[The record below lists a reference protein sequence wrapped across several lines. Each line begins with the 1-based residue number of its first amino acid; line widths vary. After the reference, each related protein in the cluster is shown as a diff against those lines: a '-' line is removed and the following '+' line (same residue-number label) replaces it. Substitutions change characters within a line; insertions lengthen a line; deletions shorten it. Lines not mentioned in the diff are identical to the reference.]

1 MDALIRGLHHV
12 TATVSGAQDDLD
24 FYSGA
29 LGQRLVKR
37 TINFDNPGVY
47 HFYYGNESGTPG
59 TIMTTF
65 PYDGMGVRPGIQGA
79 GQITVTSFSV
89 PAVALDFWRRR
100 LTALGVAYEDV
111 ASPFGEEALHLHD
124 ASGLVVRLVG
134 SVRDDRPPWTR
145 PDIDADRAI
154 RGIHGV
160 SLLVRDPA
168 RTVTFLRDLLDGA
181 VVNEAARATRV
192 GIGEGLPGQVVEVL
206 RAAGGPDAVNG
217 LGTVHHVAF
226 AVGDAEEQLRMRREL
241 VRRGVHVTEVLDRQ
255 YFQSIYFREPNVV
268 LFEIATVPPGF
279 TADESLPELGRTLKL
294 PPWEEPRRAAI
305 EAVLPSVAA

>member
-181 VVNEAARATRV
+181 VVNEAAGATRV

-255 YFQSIYFREPNVV
+255 YFQSIYFREPNGV